1 MSVQYKNNDIRNYL
15 PAKNAFKESLQTT
28 AREFRASFA
37 EKLEIIMETWSEG
50 LDILIG
56 QVIDDAKTAAAFGQ
70 VSASIETV
78 AIYYP
83 EFVGK
88 ATMDHDRI
96 QPMWSPEEEWRRTC
110 RSYIVSKLETEYGL
124 TADVISEKHFIRSTG
139 PEWKFELSLSWR

>member
-15 PAKNAFKESLQTT
+15 PAKNSFKESLQTT

-50 LDILIG
+50 LDILVG
-56 QVIDDAKTAAAFGQ
+56 QVIDDVKTAAAFGQ

-78 AIYYP
+78 ECTIR
-83 EFVGK
+83 FVGK

-96 QPMWSPEEEWRRTC
+96 QAQWSPEDEWRNKC

-124 TADVISEKHFIRSTG
+124 AVDDISEKHFIRLQG
-139 PEWKFELSLSWR
+139 PEWRFELSLSWR